1 MQQDG
6 LQSNGWPRSDVR
18 LVLDYHG
25 STVSV
30 RSDFVAAPQ
39 GSVTRPFSYSPRPS
53 GGTSAAVAVQT
64 ATRGDRK
71 NMLLTDIAVEH
82 TVVSKKD
89 GVRQTFLLHPFTDTQ
104 RDSLGKFELVRD
116 VSQPGFKDV
125 KRSTF
130 VSFHQLA
137 ELYAKGLLD
146 EFGFSVRMCPAKGT
160 YPAKLPAKK
169 ILPTSIKP
177 GSSFD
182 LAVQKVDISKPATRE
197 LRTALLRTN
206 VQI

>member
-1 MQQDG
+1 
-6 LQSNGWPRSDVR
+6 
-18 LVLDYHG
+18 
-25 STVSV
+25 
-30 RSDFVAAPQ
+30 
-39 GSVTRPFSYSPRPS
+39 
-53 GGTSAAVAVQT
+53 
-64 ATRGDRK
+64 
-71 NMLLTDIAVEH
+71 MLLTDIAVEH
-82 TVVSKKD
+82 TLVSKKD

-182 LAVQKVDISKPATRE
+182 LAAQKVDIAKPATRE

-206 VQI
+206 VKLEA